1 MHNIVLEPVGRI
13 LNTNVLVVFV
23 YHTHQS
29 RDPRFPQEAILPETV
44 FRLAKL
50 FPTSHAASG
59 WFPRLRKSQPWV
71 STPHHPS
78 LHPPPPHPACL
89 PQRVP
94 CQKDKPRC
102 ISRNILRNQSGKLYL
117 IRILHMSG
125 GIIASD
131 WTLAEKIFFKF
142 LEQFSRA
149 FGMIQLQQA

>member
-1 MHNIVLEPVGRI
+1 MHSTPSHKCTILEPVGRI

-78 LHPPPPHPACL
+78 LHPPCL
-89 PQRVP
+89 PASEGPLPKGQASLHLEEYLE
-94 CQKDKPRC
+94 KP
-102 ISRNILRNQSGKLYL
+102 
-117 IRILHMSG
+117 IR
-125 GIIASD
+125 
-131 WTLAEKIFFKF
+131 
-142 LEQFSRA
+142 
-149 FGMIQLQQA
+149 QALPHLNFTYEWGHHSFRLNTG